1 MPLTDKFQAM
11 LAARAVATSM
21 EDPLSG
27 LEVGLVEEPNVP
39 EGWALVDVKA
49 TSLNHHDL
57 WSLRGIGLPEERL
70 PMILGCDA
78 AGIDADGREV
88 IVHAVLGDPE
98 FPGGEIVDPG
108 RTLLSELHPG
118 TLAERV
124 AVPRRNLVPKPE
136 SLSFEEACCL
146 PTAWLTAYR
155 MLFVRSGLKPGQTV
169 LVQGAGGGVASAAI
183 ELGRAAGFRVWA
195 TSREERK
202 RDFALECGAHAVF
215 ESGARLPAKVDVVLE
230 TVGKATWGH
239 TLRSLRPGG
248 RVVIAG
254 ATSGHDPAAELNRVF
269 FKELEVVG
277 STMGT
282 LEDLRHLVS
291 MIDATGIRPRI
302 DKTFPLADVGE
313 GLKALAAGDVLGK
326 IVIKP

>member
-1 MPLTDKFQAM
+1 MGPADNFQSM
-11 LAARAVATSM
+11 LAARAVAASM
-21 EDPLSG
+21 ADPLSA
-27 LEVGLVEEPNVP
+27 LAVGEVEEPNVP

-49 TSLNHHDL
+49 TSLNHHDV
-57 WSLRGIGLPEERL
+57 WSLRGIGLPAERL

-78 AGIDADGREV
+78 AGTDADGNEV
-88 IVHAVLGDPE
+88 IVHAVLGDPD
-98 FPGGEIVDPG
+98 FPGGEIIDPA

-118 TLAERV
+118 TLAEGV
-124 AVPRRNLVPKPE
+124 AVPRRNLVPKPAG
-136 SLSFEEACCL
+136 LSFEEACCL

-155 MLFVRSGLKPGQTV
+155 MLFDRSGLKPGQTV
-169 LVQGAGGGVASAAI
+169 LIQGAGGGVASAAI
-183 ELGRAAGFRVWA
+183 ELGRAAGFRIWA

-215 ESGARLPAKVDVVLE
+215 ESGARLPEKVDVVIE

-239 TLRSLRPGG
+239 SLRSLKPGG
-248 RVVIAG
+248 RIVVAG
-254 ATSGHDPAAELNRVF
+254 ATSGQDPSAELNRVF

-282 LEDLRHLVS
+282 LDELARLVS
-291 MIDATGIRPRI
+291 LVDLSGIRPRI
-302 DKTFPLADVGE
+302 DKELPLSEVADGLRALAD
-313 GLKALAAGDVLGK
+313 GDVLGK

>member
-1 MPLTDKFQAM
+1 M
-11 LAARAVATSM
+11 LAASAVSASL
-21 EDPLSG
+21 EDPLSA
-27 LEVGLVEEPNVP
+27 LEVGQVEEPNVP
-39 EGWALVDVKA
+39 EGWALVDIKA
-49 TSLNHHDL
+49 VSLNHHDI

-70 PMILGCDA
+70 PMIIGCDA
-78 AGIDADGREV
+78 AGIDEKGNEV
-88 IVHAVLGDPE
+88 VIHAVLGDPQ

-155 MLFVRSGLKPGQTV
+155 MLFDRSGLHPGQTV
-169 LVQGAGGGVASAAI
+169 LIQGAGGGVASAAI
-183 ELGRAAGFRVWA
+183 PLARAAGFRVWV

-202 RDFALECGAHAVF
+202 RDFAIECGAHEVF
-215 ESGARLPAKVDVVLE
+215 ESGARLPQKVDVVIE

-239 TLRSLRPGG
+239 SLRSLKPGG
-248 RVVIAG
+248 RIVVAG
-254 ATSGHDPAAELNRVF
+254 ATSGMDPSAELNRVF

-282 LEDLRHLVS
+282 LEELGRLVS
-291 MIDATGIRPRI
+291 MLDLTGIRPRI
-302 DKTFPLADVGE
+302 DKVLPLSDVAE
-313 GLKALAAGDVLGK
+313 GLRALAAGDVLGK
-326 IVIKP
+326 IVINP

>member
-1 MPLTDKFQAM
+1 
-11 LAARAVATSM
+11 
-21 EDPLSG
+21 
-27 LEVGLVEEPNVP
+27 VP

-49 TSLNHHDL
+49 VSLNHHDV

-70 PMILGCDA
+70 PMIIGCDA
-78 AGIDADGREV
+78 AGIDDKGNEV
-88 IVHAVLGDPE
+88 VVHAVLGDPD

-155 MLFVRSGLKPGQTV
+155 MLFDRSGLHPGQTV
-169 LVQGAGGGVASAAI
+169 LIQGAGGGVASAAI
-183 ELGRAAGFRVWA
+183 PLARAAGFRVWV

-202 RDFALECGAHAVF
+202 RDFAIECGAHEVF
-215 ESGARLPAKVDVVLE
+215 ESGARLPRKVDVVIE

-239 TLRSLRPGG
+239 SLRSLKPGG
-248 RVVIAG
+248 RIVVAG
-254 ATSGHDPAAELNRVF
+254 ATSGMDPSAELNRVF

-282 LEDLRHLVS
+282 LEELGRLVS
-291 MIDATGIRPRI
+291 MLDLTGIRPRI
-302 DKTFPLADVGE
+302 DKVLPLSDVAE
-313 GLKALAAGDVLGK
+313 GLRALAEGDVLGK
-326 IVIKP
+326 IVINP

>member
-1 MPLTDKFQAM
+1 M
-11 LAARAVATSM
+11 LAASAVSASL
-21 EDPLSG
+21 EDPLSA
-27 LEVGLVEEPNVP
+27 LEVGQVEEPNVP

-49 TSLNHHDL
+49 VSLNHHDV

-70 PMILGCDA
+70 PMIIGCDA
-78 AGIDADGREV
+78 AGIDDKGNEV
-88 IVHAVLGDPE
+88 VVHAVLGDPD

-155 MLFVRSGLKPGQTV
+155 MLFDRSGLHPGQTV
-169 LVQGAGGGVASAAI
+169 LIQGAGGGVASAAI
-183 ELGRAAGFRVWA
+183 PLARAAGFRVWV

-202 RDFALECGAHAVF
+202 RDFAIECGAHEVF
-215 ESGARLPAKVDVVLE
+215 ESGARLPRKVDVVIE

-239 TLRSLRPGG
+239 SLRSLKPGG
-248 RVVIAG
+248 RIVVAG
-254 ATSGHDPAAELNRVF
+254 ATSGMDPSAELNRVF

-282 LEDLRHLVS
+282 LEELGRLVS
-291 MIDATGIRPRI
+291 MLDLTGIRPRI
-302 DKTFPLADVGE
+302 DKVLPLSDVAE
-313 GLKALAAGDVLGK
+313 GLRALAEGDVLGK
-326 IVIKP
+326 IVINP

>member
-1 MPLTDKFQAM
+1 M
-11 LAARAVATSM
+11 LAASAVSASL
-21 EDPLSG
+21 EDPLSA
-27 LEVGLVEEPNVP
+27 LEVGQVEEPNVP
-39 EGWALVDVKA
+39 EGWALVEVKA
-49 TSLNHHDL
+49 VSLNHHDV

-70 PMILGCDA
+70 PMIIGCDA
-78 AGIDADGREV
+78 AGIDEKGNEV
-88 IVHAVLGDPE
+88 VVHAVLGDPE

-155 MLFVRSGLKPGQTV
+155 MLFDRSGLHPGQTV
-169 LVQGAGGGVASAAI
+169 LIQGAGGGVASAAI
-183 ELGRAAGFRVWA
+183 PLARAAGFRVWV

-202 RDFALECGAHAVF
+202 RDFAIECGAHEVF
-215 ESGARLPAKVDVVLE
+215 ESGARLPAKVDVVIE

-239 TLRSLRPGG
+239 SLRSLKPGG
-248 RVVIAG
+248 RIVVAG
-254 ATSGHDPAAELNRVF
+254 ATSGMDPSAELNRVF

-282 LEDLRHLVS
+282 LEELGRLVS
-291 MIDATGIRPRI
+291 MLDLTGIRPRI
-302 DKTFPLADVGE
+302 DKVLPLSDVAE
-313 GLKALAAGDVLGK
+313 GLRALAEGDVLGK
-326 IVIKP
+326 IVINP

>member
-1 MPLTDKFQAM
+1 M
-11 LAARAVATSM
+11 LAARAVSASL
-21 EDPLSG
+21 EDPLSA
-27 LEVGLVEEPNVP
+27 LEVGQVEEPNVP

-49 TSLNHHDL
+49 VSLNHHDV

-70 PMILGCDA
+70 PMIIGCDA
-78 AGIDADGREV
+78 AGTDEKGDEV
-88 IVHAVLGDPE
+88 VVHAVLGDPD
-98 FPGGEIVDPG
+98 FPGGEIVDPK

-155 MLFVRSGLKPGQTV
+155 MLFDRSGLHPGQTV
-169 LVQGAGGGVASAAI
+169 LIQGAGGGVASAAI
-183 ELGRAAGFRVWA
+183 PLARAAGYRVWV
-195 TSREERK
+195 TSREQRK
-202 RDFALECGAHAVF
+202 RDFALECGAHQCF
-215 ESGARLPAKVDVVLE
+215 DSGERLPAKVDVVIE

-239 TLRSLRPGG
+239 SLRSLKPGG
-248 RVVIAG
+248 RIVVAG
-254 ATSGHDPAAELNRVF
+254 ATSGMDPSAELNRVF

-282 LEDLRHLVS
+282 LEELGRLVS
-291 MIDATGIRPRI
+291 MLDLTGIRPRI
-302 DKTFPLADVGE
+302 DKVLPLSDVAE
-313 GLKALAAGDVLGK
+313 GLRALAEGDVLGK
-326 IVIKP
+326 IVINP

>member
-1 MPLTDKFQAM
+1 M
-11 LAARAVATSM
+11 LAASAVSASL
-21 EDPLSG
+21 EDPLSA
-27 LEVGLVEEPNVP
+27 LEVGQVDEPNVP

-49 TSLNHHDL
+49 VSLNHHDV

-70 PMILGCDA
+70 PMIIGCDA
-78 AGIDADGREV
+78 AGIDDKGNEV
-88 IVHAVLGDPE
+88 VVHAVLGDPD

-124 AVPRRNLVPKPE
+124 AVPRRNLVPKPG

-155 MLFVRSGLKPGQTV
+155 MLFDRSGLHPGQTV
-169 LVQGAGGGVASAAI
+169 LIQGAGGGVASAAI
-183 ELGRAAGFRVWA
+183 PLARAAGFRVWV

-202 RDFALECGAHAVF
+202 RDFAIECGAHDVF
-215 ESGARLPAKVDVVLE
+215 ESGARLPQKVDVVIE

-239 TLRSLRPGG
+239 SLRSLKPGG
-248 RVVIAG
+248 RIVVAG
-254 ATSGHDPAAELNRVF
+254 ATSGMDPSAELNRVF

-282 LEDLRHLVS
+282 LEELGRLVS
-291 MIDATGIRPRI
+291 MLDLTGIRPRI
-302 DKTFPLADVGE
+302 DKVLPLSDVAE
-313 GLKALAAGDVLGK
+313 GLRALAEGDVLGK
-326 IVIKP
+326 IVINP

>member
-1 MPLTDKFQAM
+1 M
-11 LAARAVATSM
+11 LAARAVAASM
-21 EDPLSG
+21 EDPLSA
-27 LEVGLVEEPNVP
+27 LEVGQVDEPDVP
-39 EGWALVDVKA
+39 DGWTLVDVKA
-49 TSLNHHDL
+49 VSLNHHDV
-57 WSLRGIGLPEERL
+57 WSLRGVGLPEERL
-70 PMILGCDA
+70 PMIIGCDA
-78 AGIDADGREV
+78 AGVDEKGDEV
-88 IVHAVLGDPE
+88 IVHAVIGDPE
-98 FPGGEIVDPG
+98 FPGGEIIDPG

-136 SLSFEEACCL
+136 SLSFDEACCL

-155 MLFVRSGLKPGQTV
+155 MLFARSGLRPGQTV

-183 ELGRAAGFRVWA
+183 ELGRAAGYRVWA

-239 TLRSLRPGG
+239 SLRSLKPGG

-269 FKELEVVG
+269 FKELEIVG

-282 LEDLRHLVS
+282 LEDLHNLVS
-291 MIDATGIRPRI
+291 MIDVSGIRPRI
-302 DKTFPLADVGE
+302 DKTFPLAEVGE
-313 GLKALAAGDVLGK
+313 GLRALAEGDVLGK
-326 IVIKP
+326 IVINP

>member
-1 MPLTDKFQAM
+1 M
-11 LAARAVATSM
+11 LAARAVAASM
-21 EDPLSG
+21 EDPLAA
-27 LEVGLVEEPNVP
+27 LEVGEVDEPNVP

-49 TSLNHHDL
+49 VSLNHHDV

-70 PMILGCDA
+70 PMIIGCDA
-78 AGIDADGREV
+78 AGIDAAGDEV
-88 IVHAVLGDPE
+88 IVHAVIGDPD

-118 TLAERV
+118 TLAARV
-124 AVPRRNLVPKPE
+124 AVPRRNLVPKPA

-155 MLFVRSGLKPGQTV
+155 MLFDRSGLKPGQTV
-169 LVQGAGGGVASAAI
+169 LIQGAGGGVASAAI
-183 ELGRAAGFRVWA
+183 ELGRAGGFRVWA
-195 TSREERK
+195 TSREQRK

-215 ESGARLPAKVDVVLE
+215 ESGARLPEKVDVVIE

-239 TLRSLRPGG
+239 SLRALKPGG
-248 RVVIAG
+248 RIVVAG
-254 ATSGHDPAAELNRVF
+254 STSGPDPSAELNRVF

-282 LEDLRHLVS
+282 LEELTRLVS
-291 MIDATGIRPRI
+291 LVDLSGIRPRI
-302 DKTFPLADVGE
+302 DKVLPLAEVAE
-313 GLKALAAGDVLGK
+313 GIRALAEGDVLGK
-326 IVIKP
+326 IVVKP

>member
-1 MPLTDKFQAM
+1 M
-11 LAARAVATSM
+11 LAACAISASL
-21 EDPLSG
+21 EDPLSA
-27 LEVGLVEEPNVP
+27 LDVRQVEEPNVP
-39 EGWALVDVKA
+39 EGWALVDIKA
-49 TSLNHHDL
+49 VSLNHHDV

-70 PMILGCDA
+70 PMIIGCDA
-78 AGIDADGREV
+78 AGLDEKGNEV
-88 IVHAVLGDPE
+88 IVHAVLGDPD

-155 MLFVRSGLKPGQTV
+155 MLFDRSGLHPGQTV
-169 LVQGAGGGVASAAI
+169 LIQGAGGGVASAAI
-183 ELGRAAGFRVWA
+183 PLARAAGFRVWA

-202 RDFALECGAHAVF
+202 RDFAIECGAHEVF
-215 ESGARLPAKVDVVLE
+215 ESGARLPAKVDVVIE

-239 TLRSLRPGG
+239 SLRSLKPGG
-248 RVVIAG
+248 RIVVAG
-254 ATSGHDPAAELNRVF
+254 ATSGMDPSAELNRVF

-282 LEDLRHLVS
+282 LEELGRLVS
-291 MIDATGIRPRI
+291 MLDLTGIRPRI
-302 DKTFPLADVGE
+302 DKVLPLSNVAE
-313 GLKALAAGDVLGK
+313 GLRALAEGDVLGK

>member
-1 MPLTDKFQAM
+1 M
-11 LAARAVATSM
+11 LAASAVSASL
-21 EDPLSG
+21 EDPLSA
-27 LEVGLVEEPNVP
+27 LEVGQVEEPNVP

-49 TSLNHHDL
+49 VSLNHHDV

-70 PMILGCDA
+70 PMIIGCDA
-78 AGIDADGREV
+78 AGIDEKGNEV
-88 IVHAVLGDPE
+88 VVHSVLGDPE

-155 MLFVRSGLKPGQTV
+155 MLFDRSGLHPGQTV
-169 LVQGAGGGVASAAI
+169 LIQGAGGGVASAAI
-183 ELGRAAGFRVWA
+183 PLARAAGFRVWV

-202 RDFALECGAHAVF
+202 RDFATRCGAHEVF
-215 ESGARLPAKVDVVLE
+215 ESGARLPQKVDVVIE

-239 TLRSLRPGG
+239 SLRSLKPGG
-248 RVVIAG
+248 RIVVAG
-254 ATSGHDPAAELNRVF
+254 ATSGMDPSAELNRVF

-282 LEDLRHLVS
+282 LEELGRLVS
-291 MIDATGIRPRI
+291 MLDLTGIRPRI
-302 DKTFPLADVGE
+302 DKVLPLSDVAE
-313 GLKALAAGDVLGK
+313 GLRALAAGDVLGK
-326 IVIKP
+326 IVINP

>member
-1 MPLTDKFQAM
+1 M
-11 LAARAVATSM
+11 LAARAVSASL
-21 EDPLSG
+21 EDPLSA
-27 LEVGLVEEPNVP
+27 LEVGQVVEPNVP
-39 EGWALVDVKA
+39 EGWDLIEVKA
-49 TSLNHHDL
+49 VSLNHHDV

-70 PMILGCDA
+70 PMIIGCDA
-78 AGIDADGREV
+78 AGIDEKGNEV
-88 IVHAVLGDPE
+88 IVHAVLGDPD

-155 MLFVRSGLKPGQTV
+155 MLFDRSGLHPGQTV
-169 LVQGAGGGVASAAI
+169 LIQGAGGGVASAAI
-183 ELGRAAGFRVWA
+183 PLARAAGFRVWA

-202 RDFALECGAHAVF
+202 RDFAIECGAHAVF
-215 ESGARLPAKVDVVLE
+215 ESGARLPAKVDVVIE

-239 TLRSLRPGG
+239 SLRSLKPGG
-248 RVVIAG
+248 RIVVAG
-254 ATSGHDPAAELNRVF
+254 ATSGMDPSAELNRVF

-282 LEDLRHLVS
+282 LEELGRLVS
-291 MIDATGIRPRI
+291 MLDLTGIRPRI
-302 DKTFPLADVGE
+302 DKVLPLSNVAE
-313 GLKALAAGDVLGK
+313 GLRALAEGDVLGK
-326 IVIKP
+326 IVINP

>member
-1 MPLTDKFQAM
+1 M
-11 LAARAVATSM
+11 LAARAISASPD
-21 EDPLSG
+21 DPLSA
-27 LEVGLVEEPNVP
+27 LEIGEVDEPNVP

-49 TSLNHHDL
+49 TSLNHHDV
-57 WSLRGIGLPEERL
+57 WSLRGVGLPEERL
-70 PMILGCDA
+70 PMIIGCDA
-78 AGIDADGREV
+78 AGVDADGNEV
-88 IVHAVLGDPE
+88 IVHAVIGDPD
-98 FPGGEIVDPG
+98 FPGGEIIDPR

-124 AVPRRNLVPKPE
+124 AVPRRNLVPKPP

-155 MLFVRSGLKPGQTV
+155 MLFDRSGLKPGQTV

-195 TSREERK
+195 TSREQRK
-202 RDFALECGAHAVF
+202 LDFATECGAHAVF
-215 ESGARLPAKVDVVLE
+215 ESGARLPEKVDVVLE

-239 TLRSLRPGG
+239 SLRALKPGG
-248 RVVIAG
+248 RIVVAG
-254 ATSGHDPAAELNRVF
+254 STSGPDPSAELNRVF

-282 LEDLRHLVS
+282 LEELGRLVS
-291 MIDATGIRPRI
+291 LVDLSGIRPRI
-302 DKTFPLADVGE
+302 DKVLPLAEVAD
-313 GLKALAAGDVLGK
+313 GLRSLAEGDVLGK
-326 IVIKP
+326 IVITP

>member
-1 MPLTDKFQAM
+1 V
-11 LAARAVATSM
+11 LAARVVAASK
-21 EDPLSG
+21 EDPLSA
-27 LEVGLVEEPNVP
+27 LVVGQVDEPNVP
-39 EGWALVDVKA
+39 EGWALVDIKA
-49 TSLNHHDL
+49 VSLNHHDV
-57 WSLRGIGLPEERL
+57 WSLRGVGLPEERL
-70 PMILGCDA
+70 PMIIGCDA
-78 AGIDADGREV
+78 AGVDEKGNEV

-98 FPGGEIVDPG
+98 FPGGEIIDPD

-136 SLSFEEACCL
+136 SLSFEQACCL

-155 MLFVRSGLKPGQTV
+155 MLFDRSGLKPGQTV
-169 LVQGAGGGVASAAI
+169 LIQGAGGGVASAAI
-183 ELGRAAGFRVWA
+183 ELGRAAGYRVWA

-215 ESGARLPAKVDVVLE
+215 ESGARLPNKVDVVLE

-239 TLRSLRPGG
+239 TLRSLKPGG

-254 ATSGHDPAAELNRVF
+254 ATSGFDPSAELNRVF

-282 LEDLRHLVS
+282 LEDLHHLVA
-291 MIDATGIRPRI
+291 MIDATGIHPRI
-302 DKTFPLADVGE
+302 DKTFPLAEVAE
-313 GLKALAAGDVLGK
+313 GLRALAEGDVLGK
-326 IVIKP
+326 IVINP

>member
-1 MPLTDKFQAM
+1 M
-11 LAARAVATSM
+11 LAARAIAASM
-21 EDPLSG
+21 EDPLSA
-27 LEVGLVEEPNVP
+27 LEVGQVEEPDVP
-39 EGWALVDVKA
+39 EGWTVVEVKA
-49 TSLNHHDL
+49 VSLNHHDV
-57 WSLRGIGLPEERL
+57 WSLRGVGLPEERL
-70 PMILGCDA
+70 PMIIGCDA
-78 AGIDADGREV
+78 AGVDEKGDEV
-88 IVHAVLGDPE
+88 IVHAVIGDPE
-98 FPGGEIVDPG
+98 FPGGEIIDPG

-136 SLSFEEACCL
+136 SLSFDEACCL

-155 MLFVRSGLKPGQTV
+155 MLFDRSGLKPGQTV

-202 RDFALECGAHAVF
+202 RDFALECGAHAAF
-215 ESGARLPAKVDVVLE
+215 ESGARLPAKVDAVLE

-239 TLRSLRPGG
+239 TLRSLKPGG

-269 FKELEVVG
+269 FKELEIVG

-282 LEDLRHLVS
+282 LEDLHNLVS
-291 MIDATGIRPRI
+291 MIDVSGIRPRI
-302 DKTFPLADVGE
+302 DKTFPLAEVGE
-313 GLKALAAGDVLGK
+313 GLRALAEGDVLGK
-326 IVIKP
+326 IVINP

>member
-1 MPLTDKFQAM
+1 
-11 LAARAVATSM
+11 
-21 EDPLSG
+21 
-27 LEVGLVEEPNVP
+27 
-39 EGWALVDVKA
+39 
-49 TSLNHHDL
+49 
-57 WSLRGIGLPEERL
+57 
-70 PMILGCDA
+70 MILGCDA
-78 AGIDADGREV
+78 AGIDDKGEEV
-88 IVHAVLGDPE
+88 IVHAVIADPE
-98 FPGGEIVDPG
+98 YPGGEIIDPK

-155 MLFVRSGLKPGQTV
+155 MLFERSGLRPGQTV

-195 TSREERK
+195 TSREQRK
-202 RDFALECGAHAVF
+202 LDFAIECGAHAVF
-215 ESGARLPAKVDVVLE
+215 ESGARLPEKVDVVLE

-239 TLRSLRPGG
+239 TLRSLKPGG

-254 ATSGHDPAAELNRVF
+254 ATSGYDPGAELNRVF
-269 FKELEVVG
+269 FKELEIVG

-282 LEDLRHLVS
+282 LEDLHHLVS

-302 DKTFPLADVGE
+302 DKTFPLAEVAE
-313 GLKALAAGDVLGK
+313 GIRALAEGDVLGK

>member
-1 MPLTDKFQAM
+1 M
-11 LAARAVATSM
+11 LAASAVSASL
-21 EDPLSG
+21 EDPLSA
-27 LEVGLVEEPNVP
+27 LEVGQVVEPNVP
-39 EGWALVDVKA
+39 EGWALVEVKA
-49 TSLNHHDL
+49 ASLNHHDI

-70 PMILGCDA
+70 PMIIGCDA
-78 AGIDADGREV
+78 AGIDEKGNEV
-88 IVHAVLGDPE
+88 VVHAVLGDPD

-155 MLFVRSGLKPGQTV
+155 MLFDRSGLHPGQTV
-169 LVQGAGGGVASAAI
+169 LIQGAGGGVASAAI
-183 ELGRAAGFRVWA
+183 PLARAAGFRVWV
-195 TSREERK
+195 TSRQVRK
-202 RDFALECGAHAVF
+202 RDFAIESGAHDAF
-215 ESGARLPAKVDVVLE
+215 ESGARLPDKVDVVIE

-239 TLRSLRPGG
+239 SLRSLKPGG
-248 RVVIAG
+248 RIVVAG
-254 ATSGHDPAAELNRVF
+254 ATSGMDPSAELNRVF

-282 LEDLRHLVS
+282 LEELGRLVS
-291 MIDATGIRPRI
+291 MLDLTGIRPRI
-302 DKTFPLADVGE
+302 DRVLPLSDVGY
-313 GLKALAAGDVLGK
+313 GLRALAEGDVLGK
-326 IVIKP
+326 VVINP

>member
-1 MPLTDKFQAM
+1 M
-11 LAARAVATSM
+11 LAARAVAASM
-21 EDPLSG
+21 EDPLSA
-27 LEVGLVEEPNVP
+27 LEVGQVDEPNVP

-49 TSLNHHDL
+49 VSLNHHDV
-57 WSLRGIGLPEERL
+57 WSLRGVGLPEERL
-70 PMILGCDA
+70 PMIIGCDA
-78 AGIDADGREV
+78 AGVDEKGDAV
-88 IVHAVLGDPE
+88 IVHAVIGDPE
-98 FPGGEIVDPG
+98 FPGGEIIDPR

-124 AVPRRNLVPKPE
+124 AVPRRNLVAKPE

-155 MLFVRSGLKPGQTV
+155 MLFARSGLRPGQTV
-169 LVQGAGGGVASAAI
+169 LVQGAGGGVSSSAI

-215 ESGARLPAKVDVVLE
+215 ESGERLPDKVDVVLE

-239 TLRSLRPGG
+239 TLRSLKPGG

-269 FKELEVVG
+269 FKELEIVG

-282 LEDLRHLVS
+282 LEDLHNLVS

-302 DKTFPLADVGE
+302 DKTFPLGE
-313 GLKALAAGDVLGK
+313 VAEGIRALAEGDVLGK
-326 IVIKP
+326 IVINP

>member
-1 MPLTDKFQAM
+1 MALAVNSQAV
-11 LAARAVATSM
+11 LAARAITASP
-21 EDPLSG
+21 EDPLSA
-27 LEVGLVEEPNVP
+27 LEVGQVDEPTVP
-39 EGWALVDVKA
+39 DGWALVNVKA
-49 TSLNHHDL
+49 TSLNHHDV

-78 AGIDADGREV
+78 TGIDADGNEV
-88 IVHAVLGDPE
+88 IVHAVIGNPD

-118 TLAERV
+118 TLAGRV
-124 AVPRRNLVPKPE
+124 AVPRRNLVPKPP
-136 SLSFEEACCL
+136 SLTFEQACCL

-155 MLFVRSGLKPGQTV
+155 MLFDRSGLRPGQTV
-169 LVQGAGGGVASAAI
+169 LIQGAGGGVASAAI

-202 RDFALECGAHAVF
+202 RDFAIECGAHEVF
-215 ESGARLPAKVDVVLE
+215 ESGARLPRKVDVVIE

-239 TLRSLRPGG
+239 SLRSLKPGG
-248 RVVIAG
+248 RIVVAG
-254 ATSGHDPAAELNRVF
+254 STSGPDPSAELNRVF

-282 LEDLRHLVS
+282 LEELTRLVS
-291 MIDATGIRPRI
+291 LVDLSGIRPRI
-302 DKTFPLADVGE
+302 DKVLPLAEVAE
-313 GLKALAAGDVLGK
+313 GLRALAAGDVLGK
-326 IVIKP
+326 IVINP

>member
-1 MPLTDKFQAM
+1 
-11 LAARAVATSM
+11 M
-21 EDPLSG
+21 EDPLSA
-27 LEVGLVEEPNVP
+27 LEVGQVDDPNVP
-39 EGWALVDVKA
+39 EGWALVDVQA

-70 PMILGCDA
+70 PMVLGCDA
-78 AGIDADGREV
+78 AGIDEKGNEV

-98 FPGGEIVDPG
+98 FPGGEIIDPG

-155 MLFVRSGLKPGQTV
+155 MLFDRSGLRPGQTV

-202 RDFALECGAHAVF
+202 RDYATELGAHAVF

-269 FKELEVVG
+269 FKELEIVG

-282 LEDLRHLVS
+282 LEDLRNLVS

-302 DKTFPLADVGE
+302 DKTFPLADVAE
-313 GLKALAAGDVLGK
+313 GLRALAEGDVLGK

>member
-1 MPLTDKFQAM
+1 V
-11 LAARAVATSM
+11 LAARAVAASK
-21 EDPLSG
+21 EDPLSA
-27 LEVGLVEEPNVP
+27 LVVGQVDEPNVP

-49 TSLNHHDL
+49 VSLNHHDV
-57 WSLRGIGLPEERL
+57 WSLRGVGLPEERL
-70 PMILGCDA
+70 PMIIGCDA
-78 AGIDADGREV
+78 AGVDEKGNEV

-98 FPGGEIVDPG
+98 FPGGEIIDPD

-124 AVPRRNLVPKPE
+124 AVPRRNLVAKPE
-136 SLSFEEACCL
+136 SLSFDEACCL

-155 MLFVRSGLKPGQTV
+155 MLFDRSGLKPGQTV
-169 LVQGAGGGVASAAI
+169 LIQGAGGGVASAAI
-183 ELGRAAGFRVWA
+183 ELGRAAGYRVWA

-215 ESGARLPAKVDVVLE
+215 ESGARLPEKVDVVLE

-239 TLRSLRPGG
+239 TLRSLKPGG

-254 ATSGHDPAAELNRVF
+254 ATSGFDPSAELNRVF

-282 LEDLRHLVS
+282 LEDLHHLVA

-302 DKTFPLADVGE
+302 DKTFPLADVAE
-313 GLKALAAGDVLGK
+313 GLAALAEGDVLGK

>member
-1 MPLTDKFQAM
+1 M
-11 LAARAVATSM
+11 LAARAVAASM
-21 EDPLSG
+21 EDPLSA
-27 LEVGLVEEPNVP
+27 LEVGQVDEPDVP
-39 EGWALVDVKA
+39 DGWALVDVKA
-49 TSLNHHDL
+49 VSLNHHDV
-57 WSLRGIGLPEERL
+57 WSLRGVGLPEERL
-70 PMILGCDA
+70 PMIIGCDA
-78 AGIDADGREV
+78 AGVDEKGDEV
-88 IVHAVLGDPE
+88 IVHAVIGDPE
-98 FPGGEIVDPG
+98 FPGGEIIDPG

-136 SLSFEEACCL
+136 SLSFDEACCL

-155 MLFVRSGLKPGQTV
+155 MLFDRSGLKPGQTV

-183 ELGRAAGFRVWA
+183 ELGRAAGYRVWA

-202 RDFALECGAHAVF
+202 RDFALECGAHAAF
-215 ESGARLPAKVDVVLE
+215 KSGARLPEKVDVVLE

-239 TLRSLRPGG
+239 TLRSLKPGG

-269 FKELEVVG
+269 FKELEIVG

-282 LEDLRHLVS
+282 LEDLHNLVS

-302 DKTFPLADVGE
+302 DKTFPLAEVGE
-313 GLKALAAGDVLGK
+313 GLRALAEGDVLGK
-326 IVIKP
+326 IVINP

>member
-1 MPLTDKFQAM
+1 V
-11 LAARAVATSM
+11 LAARAVAASAD
-21 EDPLSG
+21 DPLSA
-27 LEVGLVEEPNVP
+27 LEVGQVDEPDVP

-57 WSLRGIGLPEERL
+57 WSLRGVGLPEERL

-78 AGIDADGREV
+78 AGLDEDGNEV
-88 IVHAVLGDPE
+88 IVHAVIGDPE
-98 FPGGEIVDPG
+98 FPGGEIIDPG

-136 SLSFEEACCL
+136 SLSFDEACCL

-155 MLFVRSGLKPGQTV
+155 MLFDRSGLRPGQTV

-215 ESGARLPAKVDVVLE
+215 ESGARLPRKVDVVLE

-254 ATSGHDPAAELNRVF
+254 ATSGHDPAAELNRIF

-291 MIDATGIRPRI
+291 MIEVSRIRPRV
-302 DKTFPLADVGE
+302 DKTFPLADVAE
-313 GLKALAAGDVLGK
+313 GLRALAAGDVLGK
-326 IVIKP
+326 IVINP